1 MILIIDCGSKN
12 TIYIE
17 ECVDQFMDFETI
29 QIHALSDKDLKKKKG
44 IIISGAPLLITEMD
58 MEIYLDKISFIKQTT
73 IPVLGI
79 CFGHQLIGLSFGAF
93 GSRMKDDRGTQ
104 LIEIFEKSPLFDKL
118 PSEIEMIE
126 DHCESISIPANFKL
140 IASSDACINESMQ
153 HTSLPLFGVQF
164 HPEISGNHGRVLF
177 DNFIRLCDDIEL
189 KEKENK

>member
-1 MILIIDCGSKN
+1 
-12 TIYIE
+12 
-17 ECVDQFMDFETI
+17 
-29 QIHALSDKDLKKKKG
+29 
-44 IIISGAPLLITEMD
+44 
-58 MEIYLDKISFIKQTT
+58 
-73 IPVLGI
+73 VLGI